1 MWKAFFEFLFLVFKS
16 HLSSMHWFG
25 VVLFAG
31 LGEVVILKTEQV
43 MSFLHD
49 RNNRRKEEDRDKV
62 TYGSAVGFACYLS
75 DEDLLE
81 LVDAQ
86 PGSVQKGSL
95 DAGAQWLMPEGQSVC
110 TCSK

>member
-1 MWKAFFEFLFLVFKS
+1 
-16 HLSSMHWFG
+16 MHWFG